1 MAKAEKKPAATS
13 EGAAVVNVPVS
24 VTVTDDPVRK
34 LMAETGMSKAEATAR
49 INAPTPVEQPENK
62 TE

>member
-13 EGAAVVNVPVS
+13 EGAAVANVPVS
-24 VTVTDDPVRK
+24 VTVTDPVKK

-49 INAPTPVEQPENK
+49 VNAPTENK